1 MHRYVD
7 DTFVILNNKNQADN
21 ILKYLNDQHQTIKFT
36 MELES
41 NNKINFL
48 DVLVRR
54 SSELK
59 FMTSTYK
66 KPTNTGNVL
75 NWHSLTTTKYKT
87 GLIWCFLNRSERIC
101 STEEQRIIERNELRE
116 ILLRNNYPSHIIER
130 EFNRFTKRKQQVN
143 VDKTINPDEKI
154 KYLSLPYINDKS
166 EISAR
171 KIQTLVKDFFPN
183 IKLRIAFKSPA
194 TIANHFPYKDVVN
207 DPKKRSGVVYRYKC
221 KHCDA
226 SYIGMTSRILENRGN
241 EHKKNENSHV
251 YQHNILDNH
260 EIDYENVEILDRANT
275 PLKLSYKEMLY
286 IRKLKPTL
294 NVQKDSELFTL
305 IISNV
310 QLESSITR
318 DIQKYIQKNNIHK
331 HVS

>member
-1 MHRYVD
+1 M
-7 DTFVILNNKNQADN
+7 
-21 ILKYLNDQHQTIKFT
+21 
-36 MELES
+36 
-41 NNKINFL
+41 
-48 DVLVRR
+48 
-54 SSELK
+54 
-59 FMTSTYK
+59 
-66 KPTNTGNVL
+66 
-75 NWHSLTTTKYKT
+75 
-87 GLIWCFLNRSERIC
+87 
-101 STEEQRIIERNELRE
+101 
-116 ILLRNNYPSHIIER
+116 
-130 EFNRFTKRKQQVN
+130 
-143 VDKTINPDEKI
+143 
-154 KYLSLPYINDKS
+154 
-166 EISAR
+166 
-171 KIQTLVKDFFPN
+171 KDFFPN